1 MKEQKSTF
9 YFINYK
15 FFCQSC
21 NGLKPLTIRHVDSTP
36 KVFQL
41 TPKVFQQTPKV
52 FQQTPKVFQLEAIK
66 NP

>member
-1 MKEQKSTF
+1 MLLSLNPFEVREVSKH
-9 YFINYK
+9 
-15 FFCQSC
+15 
-21 NGLKPLTIRHVDSTP
+21 GLKPLTIRHVDSTP

-66 NP
+66 NT